1 MDPHDD
7 TSRAPQPEPHSSDPG
22 TTAKGSIW
30 TMPKRLWSLE
40 PQLWLAIG
48 VGLTY
53 GLGVRI
59 MFGVGGLETLFGV
72 MTVSFL
78 FGVPF
83 GLGALTVW
91 VAERKLP
98 VGWGAWLTLPWIPA
112 FLALGS
118 ALALAWEGL
127 ICVLLWIPLFMALS
141 SLGGLLAGLT
151 RAALRASSQGRWVMA
166 GVMVLPL
173 LGSPAELSLSLPEDQ
188 RVVENT
194 IDIYAPA
201 EVVWANIIRVPAFQE
216 DEHHFALS
224 HWIGF
229 PRPVEATLSH
239 EGLGGVREATFEG
252 NVRFV
257 ETINAWEDQRRLRFA
272 IRADTDAIPTTT
284 LDTHV
289 TVGGP
294 FFDVLEGEYRLE
306 PQDGFVR
313 LRLSSIHRLSTHF
326 NLYASLWTDFILWD
340 VQRYILAILKERC
353 EQPRT

>member
-1 MDPHDD
+1 MERQEGGTESSPLK
-7 TSRAPQPEPHSSDPG
+7 TGSSQGEKPQGKSSVLR
-22 TTAKGSIW
+22 
-30 TMPKRLWSLE
+30 RLLARE
-40 PQLWLAIG
+40 PQAWLA
-48 VGLTY
+48 VGLGLAY
-53 GLGVRI
+53 GLLVRI
-59 MFGVGGLETLFGV
+59 MFGVGGMESVFGV

-83 GLGALTVW
+83 ALGALTIW
-91 VAERKLP
+91 VAERELP

-141 SLGGLLAGLT
+141 SLGGLLAGLL
-151 RAALRASSQGRWVMA
+151 RAALRAKKRGSWVMA
-166 GVMVLPL
+166 SVLFLPL
-173 LGSPAELSLSLPEDQ
+173 LGSPAELRLDLPQDQ
-188 RVVENT
+188 RVVENF
-194 IDIYAPA
+194 IDIQAPP
-201 EVVWANIIRVPAFQE
+201 EVVWANIIRVPAFRA
-216 DEHHFALS
+216 DEHRFALS

-252 NVRFV
+252 NVKFV

-272 IRADTDAIPTTT
+272 IKADTEAIPTTT

-306 PQDGFVR
+306 PHDGFVR

-326 NLYASLWTDFILWD
+326 NLYSSLWTDFIMWD

-353 EQPRT
+353 EQPRA